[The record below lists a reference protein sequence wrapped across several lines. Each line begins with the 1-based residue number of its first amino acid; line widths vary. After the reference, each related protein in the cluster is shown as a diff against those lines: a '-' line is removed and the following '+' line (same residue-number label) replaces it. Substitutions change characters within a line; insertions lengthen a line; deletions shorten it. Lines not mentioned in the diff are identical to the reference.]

1 MIYMDAFVKKSLYTG
16 AHSPNQQIIAVNHF
30 RFIVLWQSLDNTYIL
45 FMFWKNNL
53 VMAYNG

>member
-45 FMFWKNNL
+45 FMF
-53 VMAYNG
+53 